1 MSIRTN
7 QNLDAYQFT
16 VRPLSKEEGGG
27 YLVEYP
33 DIPGCMSDGET
44 IEEAI
49 ANGKEAL
56 RDCVAVFQESGRKVP
71 KPGIEAA
78 QWRQRLPRT
87 LYSKLKEAL
96 TVFQLDDLENN
107 RFQVQRL
114 GHGEQNGMILRLRSA
129 FQDAQCAAA
138 IERGISHYFEQQGF
152 ADVMRTGAGHE
163 NSAWTQQTQ
172 GAQVDLFIAAYGC
185 FNLLT

>member
-1 MSIRTN
+1 MRTKTSR
-7 QNLDAYQFT
+7 NLDAYQFT

-44 IEEAI
+44 IADAI
-49 ANGKEAL
+49 ANGREAL

-87 LYSKLKEAL
+87 LYSKLTVQAENEGVSINSLVTAIIAEAIGSRQAN
-96 TVFQLDDLENN
+96 TNK
-107 RFQVQRL
+107 RP
-114 GHGEQNGMILRLRSA
+114 
-129 FQDAQCAAA
+129 
-138 IERGISHYFEQQGF
+138 
-152 ADVMRTGAGHE
+152 
-163 NSAWTQQTQ
+163 
-172 GAQVDLFIAAYGC
+172 
-185 FNLLT
+185 